1 MKKSQMSDKVARR
14 KVAAQRRWTSTKERY
29 ETLSF
34 AEALYERDRD
44 SHASV
49 LGSAIALRL
58 FLFIIPANVALVGM
72 VNLFRLG
79 SSLSEQM
86 EENIPTGEIAK
97 ALGDLSWTSALWVF
111 LTGAYLTLWT
121 GRSLSRVL
129 ATAATSAWRLPAT
142 AAKIRVLAIVSL
154 TGVFFF
160 TIAAGGVFRRV
171 NKIGSFPASLGAF
184 LGLVAVAAVVWFIV
198 MLTLP
203 RVTQD
208 PGSLLP
214 GAAMVG
220 LFFASLQWFMQSYLP
235 NRVARTSD
243 TLGDLAT
250 VVAALGNFFFI
261 GRLMSSSFVLTAV
274 IYERYGSISEVIF
287 GLPLLRRIPQKSPK
301 VRTYFAL
308 DDMSNSPH

>member
-1 MKKSQMSDKVARR
+1 MSDKVARA
-14 KVAAQRRWTSTKERY
+14 KAGAQRRWTTTKNRY
-29 ETLSF
+29 ETLNF
-34 AEALYERDRD
+34 GEALYERDRD
-44 SHASV
+44 AHASV

-58 FLFIIPANVALVGM
+58 FLFIIPANVALVGL

-111 LTGAYLTLWT
+111 LTGTYLTLWT

-129 ATAATSAWRLPAT
+129 ATTAASAWRLPAT
-142 AAKIRVLAIVSL
+142 AAKIRVMSIVSL

-160 TIAAGGVFRRV
+160 TIAAGGIFRRV
-171 NKIGSFPASLGAF
+171 NKIGSFPASFGAF
-184 LGLVAVAAVVWFIV
+184 LGLVAVAAVVWFVV
-198 MLTLP
+198 MMTLP
-203 RVTQD
+203 RVTRD

-214 GAAMVG
+214 GAAVVG

-235 NRVARTSD
+235 NKVARTSD
-243 TLGDLAT
+243 TLGELAT

-261 GRLMSSSFVLTAV
+261 GRLMSASFVLTAV
-274 IYERYGSISEVIF
+274 IHERYGSISEVIF
-287 GLPLLRRIPQKSPK
+287 GLPLLRRLPQKFPK
-301 VRTYFAL
+301 MRTYFAL
-308 DDMSNSPH
+308 DEASTSPS